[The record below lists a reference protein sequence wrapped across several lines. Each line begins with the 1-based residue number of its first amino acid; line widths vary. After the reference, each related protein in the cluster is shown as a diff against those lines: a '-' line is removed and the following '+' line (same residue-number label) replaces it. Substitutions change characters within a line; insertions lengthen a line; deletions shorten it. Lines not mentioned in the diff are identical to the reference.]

1 MNRPVS
7 SAFPVTRWSVVA
19 AVAAGG
25 DRAAAR
31 TALDELC
38 RLYWQPLYGFARRK
52 GFGPEDAEDATQGFL
67 LEVLET
73 EFLSNADPVLGR
85 LRSFLLNAFS
95 RHLMDIR
102 RDAGRQKRGGG
113 IEFIPLDFAEAE
125 DRYLAAPA
133 GPDAALQFESDWAT
147 ALLESSLAKLEA
159 AYVATDRAE
168 IFAALRPWIGAG
180 GETTDQAALAG
191 KLGMSH
197 AALRQSLLRLRERFR
212 RTLREQIADT
222 LRDPSDSA
230 IDEELRALRAVVTA
244 SR

>member
-1 MNRPVS
+1 MECGVS
-7 SAFPVTRWSVVA
+7 SPFPVTRWSVVA

-38 RLYWQPLYGFARRK
+38 RTYWQPLYGFARRK
-52 GFGPEDAEDATQGFL
+52 GFGPEDAEDATQSFL
-67 LEVLET
+67 LEILER
-73 EFLSNADPVLGR
+73 EFLTNADPAMGR

-113 IEFIPLDFAEAE
+113 IEFIPLDFSEAE
-125 DRYLAAPA
+125 ERYLTTQT

-159 AYVATDRAE
+159 AYAATDRAG
-168 IFAALRPWIGAG
+168 IFTALRPWIGAG
-180 GETTDQAALAG
+180 GETTDQAALA
-191 KLGMSH
+191 KQLGMSH

-212 RTLREQIADT
+212 LTLRAQIADT
-222 LRDPSDSA
+222 LRDPADA
-230 IDEELRALRAVVTA
+230 AVDEELRALRTVLAA
-244 SR
+244 NR